1 MKDVEKKKKCVCN
14 PIEEIRKYA
23 INMMNIMH

>member
-1 MKDVEKKKKCVCN
+1 MKDVEKRKNVFVIQLKR
-14 PIEEIRKYA
+14 RKYA